1 MKIRNTSLSFFI
13 FLLLILLSPK
23 EISAQCFQIESIL
36 VDACSSQE
44 GLNEMVR
51 FKVGATAINTN
62 NMSVSWPNNPWVGL
76 VKNSITAA
84 KTAALN
90 ADILDAGGCGQLIEP
105 TNGVLPA
112 NASVIL
118 VTSFNL
124 DTAMNSFGAL
134 TNNTYII
141 YQNNETTASGHFAN
155 SGSGLRTLTISFGS
169 CSDSVTY
176 NRALLVDTNG
186 ATVAADGAIV
196 LFTTAGAATYINN
209 GCSAPVPP
217 FTVDAG
223 PATINACSGTT
234 VVLAGSAQGQ
244 LTVNWRAASGSFS
257 TPGNLA
263 TNYTISPSA
272 TGIVVLTLTAV
283 NSCGLEITDTVNINV
298 TTGSAPNFTTPI
310 SICTGTTAPVLNT
323 ISPNGISGTWTPAIV
338 SNTSSGDYRF
348 VPNAGQCA
356 SDFVLHVNVGNSIVP
371 NFTTPISICIG
382 ATSPV
387 LNMISPNGI
396 SGTWTPAIVSNTTSG
411 DYRFVPNSGQCASDF
426 VLHVDVGTSIVPN
439 FSTPISICTGAT
451 VPVLNTTS
459 PNGISGIW
467 TPAIVSNTTSG
478 DYRFVPNAG
487 QCASD
492 FVLHVNV
499 GTSIIPNFTTPVSI
513 CIGATP
519 PVLNTISPNGISGI
533 WIPATIN
540 NTASGDYRFV
550 PNAGQCALDF
560 VLHVNVGNSIVPN
573 FTTPISICT
582 GATAPVLNTISPN
595 GISGIW
601 TPATINNTTGGDYRF
616 VPNAGQCASDFVLHV
631 NVGNSIVPNFTTPI
645 SICTGATGPVLN
657 TTSPNGISGI
667 WTPAIVSNTTSGDYR
682 FVPNA
687 GQCASDLVLHVNVGN
702 SIVPNFTTP
711 VSICT
716 GSTAP
721 VLNTISPNGISGIW
735 TPAIVSNTS
744 SGDYRFVPTAGQ
756 CASDFVLHV
765 NVGNSIVPNFTTP
778 ISICTGATAPI
789 LNTISPNGISG
800 IWTPAIINNT
810 ASGDYRFVPNA
821 GQCASDFALHVN
833 VGSSIAPDFP
843 SVLSI
848 CNASNLPVLD
858 QVSPNGITGSWNPA
872 AVNPNIGSYI
882 FTPNPGQCAQ
892 IHTLNINWDTLL
904 VTVKKGCVGQNYMLE
919 AMGSS
924 SYQYEWKD
932 EQGRIVSASAL
943 LNATDLLS
951 GAAQTTFPV
960 TYKLTATANGCSVSQ
975 YETVDGIFCS
985 IPRGISPNSDNKND
999 TFDLTGLGVK
1009 ELTVFN
1015 RYGTEVYHAINYKNE
1030 WNGSSKKGDLLPD
1043 GVYYYVIDT
1052 VSSDHLTGW
1061 VYVNK

>member
-1 MKIRNTSLSFFI
+1 
-13 FLLLILLSPK
+13 
-23 EISAQCFQIESIL
+23 
-36 VDACSSQE
+36 
-44 GLNEMVR
+44 MVR

-124 DTAMNSFGAL
+124 DTATNSFGAL
-134 TNNTYII
+134 TNDTYII

-155 SGSGLRTLTISFGS
+155 SGTGLRTLTILFGS

-196 LFTTAGAATYINN
+196 LFTASGTAGYINN

-217 FTVDAG
+217 FTVNAG
-223 PATINACSGTT
+223 PATINACPGTT
-234 VVLAGSAQGQ
+234 LVLAGSAQGQ
-244 LTVNWRAASGSFS
+244 LTVNWTAASGSFS

-272 TGIVVLTLTAV
+272 TGVVVLTLTAV
-283 NSCGLEITDTVNINV
+283 NSCGLEITDTISIDI
-298 TTGSAPNFTTPI
+298 TTGNLPNFTTPISICAGATPPVLNTTSPNGISGTWTPATINNTASGDYRFIPNAGQCASDFVLHVNVGTSTVPNFTTPI
-310 SICTGTTAPVLNT
+310 SICTGATPPVLNT
-323 ISPNGISGTWTPAIV
+323 TSPNGISGTWTPAMI
-338 SNTSSGDYRF
+338 SNIISGDYRF

-356 SDFVLHVNVGNSIVP
+356 SDFVLHVNVG
-371 NFTTPISICIG
+371 
-382 ATSPV
+382 
-387 LNMISPNGI
+387 
-396 SGTWTPAIVSNTTSG
+396 
-411 DYRFVPNSGQCASDF
+411 
-426 VLHVDVGTSIVPN
+426 TSIVPN

-451 VPVLNTTS
+451 APVLNTTS

-467 TPAIVSNTTSG
+467 TPTIVSNTTSG

-499 GTSIIPNFTTPVSI
+499 GTTTAPNFTTPISI
-513 CIGATP
+513 CTGATP
-519 PVLNTISPNGISGI
+519 PVLNTISPNGISGT
-533 WIPATIN
+533 WMPAIVN
-540 NTASGDYRFV
+540 NTASGDYHFV

-560 VLHVNVGNSIVPN
+560 VLHVNVSYSTPPN

-582 GATAPVLNTISPN
+582 GATPPVLNTISPN
-595 GISGIW
+595 GISGTWTPAIVNNTASADYHFVPNAGQCASDFVMHVNVGNSIVPNFSTPISICTGAIAPVLNTTSANGISGTW
-601 TPATINNTTGGDYRF
+601 TPATISNIISGDYRF
-616 VPNAGQCASDFVLHV
+616 VPNAGQCASDFV
-631 NVGNSIVPNFTTPI
+631 
-645 SICTGATGPVLN
+645 
-657 TTSPNGISGI
+657 
-667 WTPAIVSNTTSGDYR
+667 
-682 FVPNA
+682 
-687 GQCASDLVLHVNVGN
+687 
-702 SIVPNFTTP
+702 
-711 VSICT
+711 
-716 GSTAP
+716 
-721 VLNTISPNGISGIW
+721 
-735 TPAIVSNTS
+735 
-744 SGDYRFVPTAGQ
+744 
-756 CASDFVLHV
+756 
-765 NVGNSIVPNFTTP
+765 
-778 ISICTGATAPI
+778 
-789 LNTISPNGISG
+789 
-800 IWTPAIINNT
+800 
-810 ASGDYRFVPNA
+810 
-821 GQCASDFALHVN
+821 LHVN

-848 CNASNLPVLD
+848 CNASNLPVLNP
-858 QVSPNGITGSWNPA
+858 VSPNGITGSWNPA
-872 AVNPNIGSYI
+872 AINPNIGTYV

-904 VTVKKGCVGQNYMLE
+904 VTVKKGCVGQNYILE

-932 EQGRIVSASAL
+932 EQGRIVSATAL

-951 GAAQTTFPV
+951 DATHTTFPV
-960 TYKLTATANGCSVSQ
+960 TYELTTTANGCSATQ

-985 IPRGISPNSDNKND
+985 IPRGISPNNDNKND

-1009 ELTVFN
+1009 ELAVFN
-1015 RYGTEVYHAINYKNE
+1015 RYGTEVYHAVNYKNE
-1030 WNGSSKKGDLLPD
+1030 WNGSSKNGDLLSD

-1052 VSSDHLTGW
+1052 VSSAHLTGW
-1061 VYVNK
+1061 VYINK